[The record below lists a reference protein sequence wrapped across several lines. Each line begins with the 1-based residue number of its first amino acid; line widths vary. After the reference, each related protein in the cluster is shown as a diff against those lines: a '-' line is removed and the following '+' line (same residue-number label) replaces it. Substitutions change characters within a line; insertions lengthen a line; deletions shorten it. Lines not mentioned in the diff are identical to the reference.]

1 MSGFLKKVSFW
12 VRRRSYV
19 MVLIIGALV
28 ITLLFFNE
36 DASIKL
42 NLEYEKEINEL
53 KREIKNNEDSAAYY
67 RAKREALLTD
77 KEALEHLAREQY
89 GMQRPTEDVYIIE
102 K

>member
-1 MSGFLKKVSFW
+1 MSGIYRKVSFW
-12 VRRRSYV
+12 IRRRSYLP
-19 MVLIIGALV
+19 VLLIGTLV

-36 DASIKL
+36 DASISL
-42 NLEYEKEINEL
+42 NLEYEREINRL
-53 KREIKNNEDSAAYY
+53 KNEIKECGDSAAYY

-89 GMQRPTEDVYIIE
+89 RMQRLSEDVYLI